1 MKFVQLL
8 PDRKRLSEHSARCSC
23 CHGVCKTGEFLQS
36 GTGCTWTRRNNVDID
51 PMTVAQSTLCGF
63 SLKSDRARSHTPPGR
78 ATSIDCM
85 RLYDQF
91 VHNTTC
97 ISSCVIGQ
105 LGFRLAHFTSLLS
118 AQTVREGSSTRQQTL
133 PLASNVCRGGDP
145 PCRAA
150 TRCSGGGEMQER
162 ERPSLTVGALSGS
175 PDAATPALPP
185 ILPYPKKNWR
195 ATKTQ

>member
-105 LGFRLAHFTSLLS
+105 LAFRLAHFTSLLS
-118 AQTVREGSSTRQQTL
+118 AQTVREGSSTRQHTL

-145 PCRAA
+145 PVVQQQGAPMAGKCKQEKDPPLR
-150 TRCSGGGEMQER
+150 SG
-162 ERPSLTVGALSGS
+162 L
-175 PDAATPALPP
+175 
-185 ILPYPKKNWR
+185 
-195 ATKTQ
+195 